1 MGIAREAGDL
11 NMKSP
16 QATIERTAQD
26 TSVSAVLVALG
37 LRFVL
42 RTFLF
47 AVVIAIVIGVP
58 TDVVANPWF
67 TRMTPVVPLDYVFLV
82 ATSAITGAVIA
93 SAAYGNWF
101 ASRGASPTGTAGG
114 VLGWL
119 AIGCPICNKLVV
131 ALLGVS
137 GALRFFGPVQPLI
150 GAASIVLGIAALA
163 IRFRAVRGMCVPIPG
178 VAQRCQIAGPVVE

>member
-1 MGIAREAGDL
+1 MR
-11 NMKSP
+11 SP
-16 QATIERTAQD
+16 QPTFERTAQD
-26 TSVSAVLVALG
+26 TSVLAVLVALG
-37 LRFVL
+37 WRFVL
-42 RTFLF
+42 RSFLL
-47 AVVIAIVIGVP
+47 AVVVAVVIGVP

-67 TRMTPVVPLDYVFLV
+67 TRMTAVVPLDYVFLV

-93 SAAYGNWF
+93 SASYGNWIT
-101 ASRGASPTGTAGG
+101 RQGAGQTGAVGG

-150 GAASIVLGIAALA
+150 GAASVVLGITALT
-163 IRFRAVRGMCVPIPG
+163 IRFRAVRGLCVPIPG
-178 VAQRCQIAGPVVE
+178 VAERCQIARAVPE